1 MTTSCRTTG
10 AFKQVIAQAG
20 TTSPPGTS
28 RVAFRCVINHVAV
41 VPTPPLLVPE
51 LVAGPVDETAA
62 VRHACLQ
69 VVDTLAQYSRR
80 WLAVG
85 TTEDPVGS
93 GQSPDQEGDGTIRI
107 GPHAVGTFRGFGV
120 DMSVR
125 LSTDAEGTPDPGM
138 PLPALVA
145 GWLRE
150 RVSVDE
156 VSVRLVPVDATTE
169 ECKRIGARLAE
180 EERASEEPVGLLV
193 LGDGSR
199 CHGPRAPGREDN
211 RAPAFDERVHA
222 VLGAADPAGL
232 LDLDPRLAREL
243 GADGRAVWQVLAGLA
258 TATGADWRCGTNE
271 LMVPFGVAYHVAVWE
286 AGPRRRSGA

>member
-1 MTTSCRTTG
+1 
-10 AFKQVIAQAG
+10 
-20 TTSPPGTS
+20 
-28 RVAFRCVINHVAV
+28 VINRVAV

-85 TTEDPVGS
+85 TTEDPVRS
-93 GQSPDQEGDGTIRI
+93 GQSPDQEGDRTITI
-107 GPHAVGTFRGFGV
+107 GSHAVGTFRGFGV
-120 DMSVR
+120 DIPVR
-125 LSTDAEGTPDPGM
+125 LSSDAEGTPDPGM

-169 ECKRIGARLAE
+169 ECRRLGARLAG
-180 EERASEEPVGLLV
+180 EERARGEPVGLLV

-199 CHGPRAPGREDN
+199 CHGPRAPGREDD
-211 RAPAFDERVHA
+211 RAPGFDERVRDA
-222 VLGAADPAGL
+222 LGAADPAAL
-232 LDLDPRLAREL
+232 LDLDPGLAREL

-258 TATGADWRCGTNE
+258 TASGANWRCASHE
-271 LMVPFGVAYHVAVWE
+271 LMVPFGVGYHVAVWE
-286 AGPRRRSGA
+286 AGRWTRSDA